1 MTLQIEAWQLLTFL
15 VGLLIAFLGFAL
27 GAGRL
32 LLAQIDRRLDLRF
45 AVIETATRD
54 LQRLEKDFL
63 TWKADLPLAYVRRDD
78 YVRNQT
84 VIEAKLDALAVR
96 IDNMKLRDG
105 GH

>member
-1 MTLQIEAWQLLTFL
+1 M
-15 VGLLIAFLGFAL
+15 
-27 GAGRL
+27 
-32 LLAQIDRRLDLRF
+32 
-45 AVIETATRD
+45 IETATRD